1 MVGMAGAGRVV
12 HAVHPTHLTVQELH
26 KGQGES

>member
-1 MVGMAGAGRVV
+1 MVAMVWADRVV